1 MAEAETTVPGRNFYV
16 HLAGKTNDAHHDF
29 VKKLKDVGQTEV
41 QSPEESDYLLVF
53 CPIASR
59 VGTDISE
66 AMDNMPG
73 DKPAILVVMHH
84 TFSPDH
90 VVAPSMGQVNNP
102 NVLLTVDCLFYER
115 NLLKC
120 NRNDIAWH
128 EVQKFLGINPSQVM
142 TRFTDPI

>member
-1 MAEAETTVPGRNFYV
+1 MDTPERTVLGKNFYV
-16 HLAGKTNDAHHDF
+16 HLAGKTNDAHHDL
-29 VKKLKDVGQTEV
+29 VENLIACGQTEV

-90 VVAPSMGQVNNP
+90 VVAPSMRQVNNP
-102 NVLLTVDCLFYER
+102 AVLLTVDVLFYER
-115 NLLKC
+115 KLLKC
-120 NRNDIAWH
+120 NCNDIAWH
-128 EVQKFLGINPSQVM
+128 EVQKFLRIPHSPVM
-142 TRFTDPI
+142 TRFIDPI